1 MAATGLD
8 LMGTFVNNFNID
20 DIYEAGWFAAQQW
33 VGFVSGTLV
42 ALAVG
47 IRSFEEKINMISTG
61 RSNYLGMFTNVILVA
76 IAIGAYFTLAWL
88 VIQLMNAV
96 YGSLNHTDSVRAMTT
111 QLDQIRTGILDKE
124 YEFTWSDIAES
135 LYTVFGAFAYA
146 ITFCMLILLMLL
158 SRIAHA
164 ILVSFCLFWGAVA
177 LPMSITTGL
186 KQLRGWKT
194 MCLTALFWPIVES
207 FFLYLITTALHNML
221 VNGQLGVEDMETW
234 NMGTML
240 FYFAVFSIINLLLA
254 SFILSAPLI
263 ASSLASGTGG
273 ITGVVGSFGAAAI
286 GAGAIAGRSLVD
298 KFNSGGR
305 STFQAAQR
313 KMGFGNEKTPPS
325 RGGGGGGPTGGVAQ
339 QSNGWGVGYNN
350 ANLSF
355 GQGFAP
361 EGANPSVPKGSIGSG
376 AQQPV
381 GNTTGGQAKTPPKTS
396 AGGGSTTP
404 LQSVPSQ
411 PTGGI
416 GQVANADGQPD
427 GADSAEQQSPADE
440 AKKRQTNQARRGAI
454 INQQKSKS
462 SPK

>member
-1 MAATGLD
+1 MATTGLD
-8 LMGTFVNNFNID
+8 LMGTFVNNFKIE
-20 DIYEAGWFAAQQW
+20 DIYEAGWFAAQGF
-33 VGFVSGTLV
+33 VGLVSGTLV

-61 RSNYLGMFTNVILVA
+61 RSNYLGMFTNVVLIAV
-76 IAIGAYFTLAWL
+76 AIGAYFTLAWM
-88 VIQLMNAV
+88 VIELMNAV

-111 QLDQIRTGILDKE
+111 QLDEIRTGILDKE
-124 YEFTWSDIAES
+124 YDFALGDIADS

-146 ITFCMLILLMLL
+146 ITFCTLIMLMVFM
-158 SRIAHA
+158 RIAHA

-207 FFLYLITTALHNML
+207 FFLYLVTTALSNML
-221 VNGQLGVEDMETW
+221 QSGNLGVEDLETW
-234 NMGTML
+234 NMGTLL
-240 FYFAVFSIINLLLA
+240 FYLAVFSIINLLLS

-263 ASSLASGTGG
+263 ASGLANGTGG
-273 ITGVVGSFGAAAI
+273 ITGMVGSFGAAAI

-305 STFQAAQR
+305 SAYQSASN
-313 KMGFGNEKTPPS
+313 KLGFGKDKTPTPQ
-325 RGGGGGGPTGGVAQ
+325 GGGGPTGGVAE

-350 ANLSF
+350 ANLSL

-361 EGANPSVPKGSIGSG
+361 DSSNPSTPTGSIGASP
-376 AQQPV
+376 QQPA
-381 GNTTGGQAKTPPKTS
+381 GNSGGEKSGSTPKT
-396 AGGGSTTP
+396 GGGSTAP
-404 LQSVPSQ
+404 LQSAPSQ

-416 GQVANADGQPD
+416 GQVANADAPPD
-427 GADSAEQQSPADE
+427 GPDQSDQTSPADE
-440 AKKRQTNQARRGAI
+440 AKKRQTQQARRGAI
-454 INQQKSKS
+454 INQHKKTP
-462 SPK
+462 PK